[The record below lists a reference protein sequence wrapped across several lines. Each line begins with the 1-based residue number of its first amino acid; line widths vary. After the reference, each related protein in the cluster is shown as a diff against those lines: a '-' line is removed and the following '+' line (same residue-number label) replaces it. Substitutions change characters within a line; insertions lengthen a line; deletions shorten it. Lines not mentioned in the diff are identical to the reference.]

1 MSVETATPVQAP
13 APAARSGAGA
23 ARGWL
28 VHPWFDLLLIAN
40 VGWPILLL
48 VQFSDG
54 FTGRAGL
61 EFWQIYYV
69 TTPHR
74 WITLALVFLDRERF
88 GERRGL
94 FLGIALLVAAICVGV
109 RVSTGALTCLLTIDY
124 LWNAWH
130 FAAQHHGIYRI
141 YDRMGTAIG
150 GREAFAEK
158 WLLRTFLLYV
168 ILRVVTATWAEP
180 AVEDWLSPIDWFVL
194 VIPAWLLFRAIARRG
209 DASWGALAY
218 LVSMLVLYVSLL
230 WAAHLRNP
238 GLVLALALA
247 SALFHAIEY
256 LALVTWSVERRYADR
271 GDRMGFLGW
280 LASRWGA
287 ALGIFILI
295 LGVGGWLM
303 NDAFFE
309 TWLLINVVVAFLH
322 YAYDG
327 LIWRR
332 GAKAEAAA

>member
-1 MSVETATPVQAP
+1 MSADTATPAH
-13 APAARSGAGA
+13 ASEARASSA
-23 ARGWL
+23 WL

-48 VQFSDG
+48 WQFSDG

-61 EFWQIYYV
+61 EFWQVYYV

-88 GERRGL
+88 HQRSGL
-94 FLGIALLVAAICVGV
+94 FLGIAALVVLFCVGV
-109 RVSTGALTCLLTIDY
+109 RLSTGTLTCLLTIDY

-141 YDRMGTAIG
+141 YGRMAPRQSVT
-150 GREAFAEK
+150 EAFAEK
-158 WLLRTFLLYV
+158 WLMRGFLLYV
-168 ILRVVTATWAEP
+168 ILRVVTVTWAEP
-180 AVEDWLSPIDWFVL
+180 EVEDWLSPIDWVVL
-194 VIPAWLLFRAIARRG
+194 LVPGWLILRALARRG

-218 LVSMLVLYVSLL
+218 LASMLTLYVSLL
-230 WAAHLRNP
+230 WAAHLRQP

-256 LALVTWSVERRYADR
+256 LALVTWSVQRTYIER

-287 ALGIFILI
+287 ALAIFVLI
-295 LGVGGWLM
+295 LGAGGWLM
-303 NDAFFE
+303 NESFLE
-309 TWLLINVVVAFLH
+309 TWLLINVIVAFLH

-332 GAKAEAAA
+332 GAKTEAPA